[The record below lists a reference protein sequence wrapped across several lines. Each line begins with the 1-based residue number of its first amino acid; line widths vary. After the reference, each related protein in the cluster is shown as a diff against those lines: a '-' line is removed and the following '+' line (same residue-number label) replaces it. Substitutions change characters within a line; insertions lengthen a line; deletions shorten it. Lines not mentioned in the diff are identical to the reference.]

1 VAGFR
6 DHKLN
11 SRNHRRLFRFGLAF
25 SLTLIAIATLVWSTP
40 SWSQDQGGRSLSFSD
55 PAALERSLPTPQAH
69 PLPTSL
75 AAWRDPEQQG
85 DYFAQI
91 QPTEVGYLV
100 WSEWPVQVY
109 IEPASDG
116 IAPWQ
121 HQQSQTWVEA
131 VTQAVADWQPYVPL
145 VITNQPEAAQ
155 ISIWRRTPALQH
167 QGNQDF
173 RSRSAETRYTLYIQR
188 QDSSA
193 AKLTHRCS
201 VTIRPSQ
208 TSDYI
213 QAAARHELGHALGI
227 WGHSSKETDALYYAQ
242 VRHPAAIS
250 VRDINT
256 LQRVYQQPTRLGW
269 PLPQA
274 ILPNQ

>member
-1 VAGFR
+1 MAGFR
-6 DHKLN
+6 DHKL
-11 SRNHRRLFRFGLAF
+11 SWHSHRQLFRFGLAF
-25 SLTLIAIATLVWSTP
+25 SLTLIAIATLIWSSP
-40 SWSQDQGGRSLSFSD
+40 SWSQDQGGRSLPFSD
-55 PAALERSLPTPQAH
+55 PVALERSLPAPQAH
-69 PLPTSL
+69 PLPNSL
-75 AAWRDPEQQG
+75 ATWRDPEQQG
-85 DYFAQI
+85 DYFDQI

-121 HQQSQTWVEA
+121 RQQSQTWVEA

-145 VITNQPEAAQ
+145 VITDQPEAAQ
-155 ISIWRRTPALQH
+155 ISIWRRTPALQR
-167 QGNQDF
+167 QNIQDF
-173 RSRSAETRYTLYIQR
+173 RSRSAETRYTLYIQQF
-188 QDSSA
+188 QDGSA

-213 QAAARHELGHALGI
+213 RAAARHELGHALGI
-227 WGHSSKETDALYYAQ
+227 WGHSPEETDALYYAQ
-242 VRHPAAIS
+242 VRNPASIS

-256 LQRVYQQPTRLGW
+256 LKQVYQQPTRLGW
-269 PLPQA
+269 PLP
-274 ILPNQ
+274 